1 LVRARGY
8 HAADIPRKARP
19 HIPLN
24 ASTLG
29 GSNADISPCSREF
42 SFCVIAVLQPYPY
55 AVGGRHRKGHGTVV
69 EPENNLRIEAP
80 RSILMLSKLQ
90 SRTKCATAVLVLPLI
105 KMLYFDFIL
114 VAFMVQETRMI
125 ANRVLLTER
134 HIALAISG
142 TE

>member
-1 LVRARGY
+1 MPVRWTAAMPISVRA
-8 HAADIPRKARP
+8 AANSAF
-19 HIPLN
+19 
-24 ASTLG
+24 AS
-29 GSNADISPCSREF
+29 SPYCSL
-42 SFCVIAVLQPYPY
+42 VYPY
-55 AVGGRHRKGHGTVV
+55 AVGGRHRKGHGAAV
-69 EPENNLRIEAP
+69 EPENILRIQVP